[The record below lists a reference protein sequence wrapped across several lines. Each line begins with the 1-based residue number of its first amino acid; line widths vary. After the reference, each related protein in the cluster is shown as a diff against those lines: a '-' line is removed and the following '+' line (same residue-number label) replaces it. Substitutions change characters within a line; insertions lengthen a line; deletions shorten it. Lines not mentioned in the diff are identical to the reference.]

1 MSLIFY
7 LAVFHKDEDSYL
19 VEFPDLKGCFTRG
32 KDMEEAYNNA
42 KEALGLY
49 LDKDGDLHDRV
60 INKPSKVMDVTKN
73 NNDGLVLIVEYD
85 SLAYGKK
92 YKNKAIKKTLSI
104 PERLNDTAIKNN
116 VNFSGVLQET
126 LIEKLHLK

>member
-19 VEFPDLKGCFTRG
+19 VEFPDLKGYFTRG

-49 LDKDGDLHDRV
+49 LDKDGVLYDRV

-85 SLAYGKK
+85 SLNYGKK
-92 YKNKAIKKTLSI
+92 DFEYS
-104 PERLNDTAIKNN
+104 
-116 VNFSGVLQET
+116 
-126 LIEKLHLK
+126 